1 MKNRFHPLFQI
12 AAVLT
17 LAIPAHAVSFFWNGT
32 DTTADAD
39 GGTGAWDTTLT
50 NWDDLATGG
59 NSIAWPTTGTDN
71 DAVFG
76 GTAGTVTVDE
86 GGVTANDLTFTTAG
100 YIIQDGQ
107 ITLNGT
113 TPTITNSVDATI
125 HSILDGSAGLTK
137 TGAGIL
143 TLGGANLYTG
153 TTAINAGT
161 LQITHASALG
171 NTAGGTTVSS
181 GATLALSGGLLVGAE
196 ALNLNG
202 TGVGGLGAIRSISGT
217 NSMSGAVTLAGA
229 TRIGVEANTL
239 EISGAFSG
247 TQALTTVGA
256 GKLILSGGGTLGQV
270 IVGNQS
276 VAAGGHLEWKNGTG
290 TTAGAYFGVGDNVS
304 AQFTMSGGSLTASP
318 TTSLFVGSFST
329 SGVTGT
335 MNVTGGTFT
344 MGNNL
349 AIYVGGGGY
358 NGNVSGNGVL
368 NISNGTFSTGTTTG
382 TFRMG
387 ANATGQTGNG
397 EINLSGTGILETAR
411 SITKGTRGT
420 ATVNFD
426 GGTYKLRAAQA
437 TMFGTGVVT
446 NVKAG
451 GAVIDTNAFDG
462 TIGTVLAA
470 GSPSGGF
477 TKLGAGVLTL
487 NGNNS
492 YTGGTTVT
500 AGVIALGNAGA
511 LGTTGTIT
519 MNGGTLRFSAANTT
533 DYSSRILL
541 ADGKTAGFDTNSQN
555 VTFATAFQVGTLET
569 AALNKTGA
577 GTLTLSDNNT
587 YTGGTTVTAGVL
599 ALGNSGALGT
609 TGTITMNG
617 GTLRFS
623 AANTNDYSSR
633 IQLADGKTAV
643 FDTNGESVSFATA
656 LQVGTLKTAVL
667 NKTGAGTLTL
677 GAANTHTGGT
687 SIAGSSGVVSAIRI
701 SNGSALGTGTL
712 TIGSGGNTDQSR
724 LELTGGIAVSNA
736 VTAMTSRNNFIPSI
750 LNVSGNNSMS
760 ANLSSGGG
768 GARITF
774 QSDSDR
780 LTLSGSV
787 GVRNP
792 LFTGSGDFLV
802 SGNITSPSS
811 YQTLTKEGAGTL
823 ILSGASNTTA
833 TLTTIT
839 AGVLQIGN
847 GGASGTLG
855 TAPVTNNATLVFNR
869 SDSFSVA
876 NVISGS
882 GALTK
887 QGAGTLTLDETNAYT
902 GVTTLSA
909 GTISVAALGDGGVS
923 GNLGAATS
931 DAANLVF
938 GGGTL
943 QISAAGTASSNRGFT
958 INGASSAT
966 FNVSNA
972 TGALTL
978 TGSAPTTTG
987 VLYKTGV
994 GSLTLDPGEASQSL
1008 GALSANGGELILKSG
1023 TYATTAKDAS
1033 QNAYNIGAG
1042 ARGGILTIDGATLN
1056 VGGSNN
1062 LKIAAAANG
1071 SLNIKSGTVTSNDLV
1086 IGHNGIG
1093 SGSQSGGSVTVTNV
1107 YHQDGGA
1114 GSSYTLSGGDLTA
1127 RRIYNN
1133 TAGAHDFTLNL
1144 NGGTLNSASDTT
1156 NLIDNNNTGS
1166 QVSVLLGTGNT
1177 IINTTASNA
1186 SIVRPM
1192 GDMPTVAGTF
1202 TKAGE
1207 NTLTLT
1213 AANTYTGATRIT
1225 GGTLAL
1231 TGDGSIASS
1240 SIIVGANTTFD
1251 VSGVTDGFALA
1262 SGQEIS
1268 GPGSVTGAME
1278 VSGTLSP
1285 GRSPGTLTTGTQTWL
1300 NGGNYN
1306 WQVLDAAGVAGG
1318 GYDTIAITGTLDLSD
1333 LTAGGFHINLWSLAS
1348 TGPDV
1353 NGNALN
1359 FLATNSYSWT
1369 LASASSE
1376 ITGFDAANFSINVG
1390 AFNGTSGFSNDVDG
1404 GEFSIS
1410 QSGNNLVLNFT
1421 AVPEP
1426 GAALLGG
1433 LGLLTLLRRRR

>member
-1 MKNRFHPLFQI
+1 MKNRFQPLFHI
-12 AAVLT
+12 VAT
-17 LAIPAHAVSFFWNGT
+17 LALAAPAQALSFYWDGT
-32 DTTADAD
+32 DTAADAD
-39 GGTGAWDTTLT
+39 GGSGTWDSLLI
-50 NWDDLATGG
+50 NWDDAATGG
-59 NSIAWPTTGTDN
+59 ASVAWPTTGTDN

-76 GTAGTVTVDE
+76 GTAGTVIVDA
-86 GGVTANDLTFTTAG
+86 GGVTANDLTFNTAG

-113 TPTITNSVDATI
+113 TPTITNAVDATI

-143 TLGGANLYTG
+143 TLGGANLYAG

-161 LQITHASALG
+161 LHITHASALG
-171 NTAGGTTVSS
+171 NSAVGTTVSS
-181 GATLALSGGLLVGAE
+181 GATLALSEGLSVGAE
-196 ALNLNG
+196 TLNLNG
-202 TGVGGLGAIRSISGT
+202 TGVGGLGTIRSISGT

-247 TQALTTVGA
+247 TQALNAVGA
-256 GKLILSGGGTLGQV
+256 GKLILSGGGTFGQV
-270 IVGNQS
+270 IVGNS
-276 VAAGGHLEWKNGTG
+276 AVASGGHLEWKSGTG
-290 TTAGAYFGVGDNVS
+290 TAAGTYFGVGDNVS
-304 AQFTMSGGSLTASP
+304 AQFTMSGGSLTVSP
-318 TTSLFVGSFST
+318 TTSLFVGSNST
-329 SGVTGT
+329 SSVTGT

-358 NGNVSGNGVL
+358 NGNVSGNGIL

-387 ANATGQTGNG
+387 ANATSQAGNG

-411 SITKGTRGT
+411 SITKGARGT

-426 GGTYKLRAAQA
+426 GGTYKLRATQA

-462 TIGTVLAA
+462 TIGVVLAA
-470 GSPSGGF
+470 GTPSGGI
-477 TKLGAGVLTL
+477 TKQGAGVLTL
-487 NGNNS
+487 NAANTYS
-492 YTGGTTVT
+492 GGTIIT
-500 AGVIALGNAGA
+500 AGTLALGNAGA
-511 LGTTGTIT
+511 LGSTGTIT
-519 MNGGTLRFSAANTT
+519 MNGGTLRFSATNTG

-541 ADGKTAGFDTNSQN
+541 ADAKTATIDTNGQN
-555 VTFATAFQVGTLET
+555 VTFA
-569 AALNKTGA
+569 
-577 GTLTLSDNNT
+577 S
-587 YTGGTTVTAGVL
+587 
-599 ALGNSGALGT
+599 
-609 TGTITMNG
+609 
-617 GTLRFS
+617 
-623 AANTNDYSSR
+623 
-633 IQLADGKTAV
+633 
-643 FDTNGESVSFATA
+643 A
-656 LQVGTLKTAVL
+656 LQVGTLKTATL
-667 NKTGAGTLTL
+667 SKSGTGTLTL

-712 TIGSGGNTDQSR
+712 TIGSGGNLDQSR

-736 VTAMTSRNNFIPSI
+736 VAAMTSRNNFIPSI

-760 ANLSSGGG
+760 GNLSSGGG
-768 GARITF
+768 GSRITF

-792 LFTGSGDFLV
+792 VFTGSGDFLV
-802 SGNITSPSS
+802 SGNITSPST

-823 ILSGASNTTA
+823 ILSGASNATA
-833 TLTTIT
+833 ASTTIT
-839 AGVLQIGN
+839 AGALQIGN
-847 GGASGTLG
+847 GGTSGTLG
-855 TAPVTNNATLVFNR
+855 SAAVTNNASLIFNR
-869 SDSFSVA
+869 SDSFSVT
-876 NVISGS
+876 NTISGS

-887 QGAGTLTLDETNAYT
+887 QGAGTLTLGGTNAYT

-909 GTISVAALGDGGVS
+909 GTISVAELGDGGVS
-923 GNLGAATS
+923 GNLGAAPV
-931 DAANLVF
+931 AASNLVF

-943 QISAAGTASSNRGFT
+943 QISAAGTASSNRGFS
-958 INGASSAT
+958 INDASTGT
-966 FNVSNA
+966 FNVSNSA
-972 TGALTL
+972 GALTL
-978 TGSAPTTTG
+978 TGSVPTTTG

-1023 TYATTAKDAS
+1023 TYATTAKDS
-1033 QNAYNIGAG
+1033 GQNAYNIGAG

-1056 VGGSNN
+1056 VDGPNN

-1093 SGSQSGGSVTVTNV
+1093 SASQSGGSVTVTNV
-1107 YHQDGGA
+1107 YHQDGGV
-1114 GSSYTLSGGDLTA
+1114 GSTYTLSGGDLTA

-1144 NGGTLNSASDTT
+1144 NGGTLKSASGTT
-1156 NLIDNNNTGS
+1156 NLIDSNNTGS
-1166 QVSVLLGTGNT
+1166 QVSVLLGAGNT
-1177 IINTTASNA
+1177 IIDTTASNA

-1192 GDMPTVAGTF
+1192 ADMPSVAGTF
-1202 TKAGE
+1202 TKAGA

-1213 AANTYTGATRIT
+1213 ANNTYTGATRIT

-1240 SIIVGANTTFD
+1240 SIIVGANTTLD
-1251 VSGVTDGFALA
+1251 VSDVTGGFSLSSAQTL
-1262 SGQEIS
+1262 S

-1285 GRSPGTLTTGTQTWL
+1285 GSSPGTLTTGTQTWL

-1318 GYDTIAITGTLDLSD
+1318 GYDTIAITGTLDLSS
-1333 LTAGGFHINLWSLAS
+1333 LTAGGFGINLWSLAS

-1359 FLATNSYSWT
+1359 FVATNNYSWT
-1369 LASASSE
+1369 LASASTE
-1376 ITGFDAANFSINVG
+1376 ITGFDAANFFINVG
-1390 AFNGTSGFSNDVDG
+1390 ANNGTAGFGNALDDG
-1404 GEFSIS
+1404 AFSVT
-1410 QSGNNLVLNFT
+1410 QSGNNLMLNFT

-1426 GAALLGG
+1426 SASLLGG
-1433 LGLLTLLRRRR
+1433 LGLLALLRRRR